1 MSERITR
8 LRMRGGTAAEWTA
21 ANPVLLLR
29 EFGIETDTR
38 RLKMGDG
45 TTAWASLPYF
55 LAGADVRGQVSRLTS
70 YQIPSAA
77 QGVYRAIGAT
87 GTLDTDTSSGLVL
100 GTTDPMG
107 LRNSNGNTV
116 LLRVSGSVEATAGN
130 NNILALKLA
139 VNGVV
144 IDATETRAVHGSGSG
159 GQDAKLMTD
168 WEVSLPAD
176 GEVSMRLANL
186 SASNDITV
194 TRARLVASQVHL

>member
-21 ANPVLLLR
+21 ANPVLLSR

-70 YQIPSAA
+70 HQIPSAA

-87 GTLDTDTSSGLVL
+87 GTLDTPSASGLVL
-100 GTTDPMG
+100 GTTDTMG
-107 LRNSNGNTV
+107 LRNINGNTV

-130 NNILALKLA
+130 NILALKLA

-144 IDATETRAVHGSGSG
+144 IDATETHAIHGAGGG
-159 GQDAKLMTD
+159 GQDASLKTTWM
-168 WEVSLPAD
+168 VSLPAN
-176 GEVSMRLANL
+176 GEVSMHLANL
-186 SASNDITV
+186 SASANITV

>member
-21 ANPVLLLR
+21 ANPVLLSR

-70 YQIPSAA
+70 HQIPSAA

-87 GTLDTDTSSGLVL
+87 GTLDTPSASGLVL
-100 GTTDPMG
+100 GTTDTMG
-107 LRNSNGNTV
+107 LRNINGNTV

-130 NNILALKLA
+130 NILALKLA
-139 VNGVV
+139 VDGVV
-144 IDATETRAVHGSGSG
+144 IDATETHAIHGSGS
-159 GQDAKLMTD
+159 QDAKLTTTWM
-168 WEVSLPAD
+168 VSLPAN
-176 GEVSMRLANL
+176 GEVSMHLANL
-186 SASNDITV
+186 SASANITV

>member
-21 ANPVLLLR
+21 ANPVLLSR

-55 LAGADVRGQVSRLTS
+55 LAGADVRGQVSLLTS

-87 GTLDTDTSSGLVL
+87 GTLDAPSASGLVL
-100 GTTDPMG
+100 GTTDTMG
-107 LRNSNGNTV
+107 LRNSSGNTV

-130 NNILALKLA
+130 NNTLALKLA

-144 IDATETRAVHGSGSG
+144 IDATETRAIDGNGAH
-159 GQDAKLMTD
+159 DAKLTTTWM
-168 WEVSLPAD
+168 VSLPAN

-186 SASNDITV
+186 SASADITV

>member
-8 LRMRGGTAAEWTA
+8 LKMRGGTAAEWTA
-21 ANPVLLLR
+21 ANPVLLSR
-29 EFGIETDTR
+29 EFGVETDTR

-87 GTLDTDTSSGLVL
+87 GTLDAATANGLVL

-130 NNILALKLA
+130 NNTLALKLA

-144 IDATETRAVHGSGSG
+144 IDATETRAIHGSG

-168 WEVSLPAD
+168 WEVSLPAN
-176 GEVSMRLANL
+176 GEVSMHLANL
-186 SASNDITV
+186 SASADITV
-194 TRARLVASQVHL
+194 TRARLVASQVQL

>member
-21 ANPVLLLR
+21 ANPVLLSR

-45 TTAWASLPYF
+45 ATAWASLPYF

-70 YQIPSAA
+70 HQIPSAA

-87 GTLDTDTSSGLVL
+87 GTLDTTTASGIAL

-107 LRNSNGNTV
+107 LRNSSGNTV

-130 NNILALKLA
+130 NNTLALKLA

-144 IDATETRAVHGSGSG
+144 IDATETHAIHGSG
-159 GQDAKLMTD
+159 GQDAKLTTTWM
-168 WEVSLPAD
+168 VSLPAN
-176 GEVSMRLANL
+176 GEVSMHLANL
-186 SASNDITV
+186 SASADITV

>member
-21 ANPVLLLR
+21 ANPVLLFR

-45 TTAWASLPYF
+45 TTAWASLSYF

-77 QGVYRAIGAT
+77 QGVYRAIGTT
-87 GTLDTDTSSGLVL
+87 GTLDTSSASGLVL
-100 GTTDPMG
+100 GTTDAMG
-107 LRNSNGNTV
+107 LRNSNGSTV

-130 NNILALKLA
+130 NNTLALKLA

-144 IDATETRAVHGSGSG
+144 IDATETNSIHGSG
-159 GQDAKLMTD
+159 GQEAKLTTTWM
-168 WEVSLPAD
+168 VSLPAN
-176 GEVSMRLANL
+176 GEVSMHLANL
-186 SASNDITV
+186 SASANITV

>member
-1 MSERITR
+1 MSQRITR

-21 ANPVLLLR
+21 ANPVLLSR

-55 LAGADVRGQVSRLTS
+55 LAGADVRGQVSRLAS

-87 GTLDTDTSSGLVL
+87 GTLDTASANGLVL

-107 LRNSNGNTV
+107 LRNSNGSTV

-130 NNILALKLA
+130 NNTLAMKLA

-144 IDATETRAVHGSGSG
+144 IDATETRSVHASG
-159 GQDAKLMTD
+159 GQDAKLTTTWM
-168 WEVSLPAD
+168 VSLPAN
-176 GEVSMRLANL
+176 GEVSMQLANL
-186 SASNDITV
+186 SASADIIV
-194 TRARLVASQVHL
+194 TRARLVASQVQL

>member
-21 ANPVLLLR
+21 ANPVLLSR
-29 EFGIETDTR
+29 EFGIETDAR

-55 LAGADVRGQVSRLTS
+55 LSGADVRGQVSRLTS

-87 GTLDTDTSSGLVL
+87 GTLDTPSASGLVL

-107 LRNSNGNTV
+107 LRNSSGNTV

-130 NNILALKLA
+130 NNTLALKLA

-144 IDATETRAVHGSGSG
+144 IDATETNAVHGSG
-159 GQDAKLMTD
+159 GQDAKLTTTWM
-168 WEVSLPAD
+168 VSLPAN
-176 GEVSMRLANL
+176 GEVSMHLANL
-186 SASNDITV
+186 SASANITV

>member
-21 ANPVLLLR
+21 ANPVLLSR

-87 GTLDTDTSSGLVL
+87 GTLDTATANGLAL

-130 NNILALKLA
+130 NNTLALKLA

-144 IDATETRAVHGSGSG
+144 IDATETRAIHGSG
-159 GQDAKLMTD
+159 GQDAKLTTTWM
-168 WEVSLPAD
+168 VSLPAN
-176 GEVSMRLANL
+176 GEVSMHLANL
-186 SASNDITV
+186 SASADITM
-194 TRARLVASQVHL
+194 TRARLVASQVQL

>member
-21 ANPVLLLR
+21 ANPVLLSR

-45 TTAWASLPYF
+45 TTAWGSLPYF

-87 GTLDTDTSSGLVL
+87 GTLDTTTASGLVL
-100 GTTDPMG
+100 GTTDTMG

-130 NNILALKLA
+130 NNTLALKLA

-144 IDATETRAVHGSGSG
+144 IDATETHAIHGSGS
-159 GQDAKLMTD
+159 QDAKLTTTWM
-168 WEVSLPAD
+168 VSLPAN
-176 GEVSMRLANL
+176 GEVSMHLANL
-186 SASNDITV
+186 SASANITV
-194 TRARLVASQVHL
+194 TGARLVASQVHL

>member
-21 ANPVLLLR
+21 ANPVLLSR
-29 EFGIETDTR
+29 ELGIETDTR

-45 TTAWASLPYF
+45 TTAWTSLPYF
-55 LAGADVRGQVSRLTS
+55 LAGADVRGQLSRLTS

-87 GTLDTDTSSGLVL
+87 GTLDTTTANGLAL

-130 NNILALKLA
+130 NNSLALKLA

-144 IDATETRAVHGSGSG
+144 IDATETRAIHGSG

-168 WEVSLPAD
+168 WEVLLPPN
-176 GEVSMRLANL
+176 GEVSMHLANL
-186 SASNDITV
+186 SASADITV
-194 TRARLVASQVHL
+194 TRARLVASQVQL

>member
-21 ANPVLLLR
+21 ANPVLLSR

-87 GTLDTDTSSGLVL
+87 GTLDTTTASGLAL
-100 GTTDPMG
+100 GTTDTMG
-107 LRNSNGNTV
+107 LRNSNSNTV
-116 LLRVSGSVEATAGN
+116 LLRVSGSVEATAGSN
-130 NNILALKLA
+130 NTLALKLA
-139 VNGVV
+139 MNGVV
-144 IDATETRAVHGSGSG
+144 IDATETHAIHRSGDG
-159 GQDAKLMTD
+159 AHDANLTTTWM
-168 WEVSLPAD
+168 VSLPAN
-176 GEVSMRLANL
+176 GEVSMHLANL
-186 SASNDITV
+186 SASANITV

>member
-21 ANPVLLLR
+21 ANPVLLSR

-87 GTLDTDTSSGLVL
+87 GTLDTATTSGLTL

-130 NNILALKLA
+130 NNTLALKLA

-144 IDATETRAVHGSGSG
+144 IDATETRSVHASG
-159 GQDAKLMTD
+159 GQDAKLTTTWM
-168 WEVSLPAD
+168 VSLPAN
-176 GEVSMRLANL
+176 GEVSMQLANL
-186 SASNDITV
+186 SASADIIV
-194 TRARLVASQVHL
+194 TRARLVASQVQL

>member
-21 ANPVLLLR
+21 ANPVLLSR

-77 QGVYRAIGAT
+77 QSVYRAIGAT
-87 GTLDTDTSSGLVL
+87 GTLDTATASGLVL

-130 NNILALKLA
+130 NNSLALKLA

-144 IDATETRAVHGSGSG
+144 IDATETRSVHASG
-159 GQDAKLMTD
+159 GQDAKLTTTWM
-168 WEVSLPAD
+168 VSLPAN
-176 GEVSMRLANL
+176 GEVSMQLANL
-186 SASNDITV
+186 SASADIIV
-194 TRARLVASQVHL
+194 TRARLVASQVQL